1 MVKTTSDVDWEIK
14 QTLLAIDYYIRAIED
29 STNEYDA
36 LKYEECV
43 NNLRNHLMSLYFE
56 TDSENE

>member
-1 MVKTTSDVDWEIK
+1 MVKTPLDVDWEIK

-36 LKYEECV
+36 LKYQECV
-43 NNLRNHLMSLYFE
+43 NNLRNHLMCLYFE
-56 TDSENE
+56 EGSENE